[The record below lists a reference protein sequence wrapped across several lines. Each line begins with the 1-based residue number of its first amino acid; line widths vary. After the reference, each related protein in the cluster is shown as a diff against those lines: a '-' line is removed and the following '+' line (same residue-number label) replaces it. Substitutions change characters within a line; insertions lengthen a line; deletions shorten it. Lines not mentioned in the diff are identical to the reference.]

1 MLSKRWK
8 DNEARQQWSIKLI
21 CNMPTGCNLA
31 EKMQVA
37 TLLAVIA
44 EAKNVAV
51 AVVTVKCCRRTFSH
65 PTQNYT
71 NVILDMEGQ

>member
-1 MLSKRWK
+1 
-8 DNEARQQWSIKLI
+8 
-21 CNMPTGCNLA
+21 
-31 EKMQVA
+31 MQVA

-51 AVVTVKCCRRTFSH
+51 AVIATAKNAAVAVVTVKCCRRTYSH